1 MNQNQ
6 INTNGQNNFNPITGN
21 NNMQN
26 NIYTSN
32 NNLQTSNNINNVN
45 MNYNNMNE
53 NNSTISNNIDMQNNI
68 NTMNVDNNTNNNK
81 KDKKRKNK
89 KEEKKENN
97 NIQTEFGKPVEKA
110 KTVKMTRFQYKV
122 KDQEGKI
129 VESYFDAENKLDVE
143 SFLLNK
149 GYEIV
154 SIKEDK
160 LSTSLGLAAISISKK
175 MNSKDL
181 NFFLTQLS
189 TYVKSGIPLVDS
201 MEILSRQTKNKSV
214 QMLYR
219 KIVFELNKGTPFSAC
234 LEKQGNVFP
243 KMLINMI
250 KTSEMTGDLT
260 GVLDDMAIYYKQQ
273 DSNRKQIISAMT
285 YPSVLMIF
293 AVAVLTFVITYV
305 VPSFTSMY
313 SSVGSTLPTVTVVI
327 MNISDFVLSN
337 WPIILITIVAV
348 AIILRLLYKF
358 SKSAKYGMQFF
369 VMHIPVVSDI
379 IKYNQLVTF
388 TGTFATLIK
397 HDVFI
402 TDSMDILSKITEN
415 EIYKNIIKDSITNL
429 SKGNGVSIAFKG
441 HWAFP
446 STAYEMLVTGER
458 TGKLGEMMQ
467 HVTEYYQEEQ
477 TNLISRLKS
486 LIEPLMIV
494 ALAVLV
500 GIILLAVVVPMFDIY
515 SKII

>member
-1 MNQNQ
+1 MNNSQ
-6 INTNGQNNFNPITGN
+6 INNQVQN
-21 NNMQN
+21 NNMQV
-26 NIYTSN
+26 N
-32 NNLQTSNNINNVN
+32 NNQINN
-45 MNYNNMNE
+45 
-53 NNSTISNNIDMQNNI
+53 NSQPKSKNIKTDFG
-68 NTMNVDNNTNNNK
+68 NNNEK
-81 KDKKRKNK
+81 GKNIK
-89 KEEKKENN
+89 L
-97 NIQTEFGKPVEKA
+97 I
-110 KTVKMTRFQYKV
+110 RFQYKV
-122 KDQEGKI
+122 KDSEGKVI
-129 VESYFDAENKLDVE
+129 ESYFDAESQLDVQ

-149 GYEIV
+149 GYDII

-160 LSTSLGLAAISISKK
+160 LSTSLGLAMMASSKK
-175 MNSKDL
+175 MNAKDL

-201 MEILSRQTKNKSV
+201 MEILSRQAKNKSI

-219 KIVFELNKGTPFSAC
+219 KIVFELNKGTSFSTC
-234 LEKQGNVFP
+234 LEKQGKVFP
-243 KMLINMI
+243 KMLINML

-260 GVLDDMAIYYKQQ
+260 GVLDDMAAYYKQQ
-273 DSNRKQIISAMT
+273 DSNRKQIINAMT

-313 SSVGSTLPTVTVVI
+313 ESTDASLPSITLAI
-327 MNISDFVLSN
+327 MKISDFVIAN
-337 WPIILITIVAV
+337 WYYIVLILLIVV
-348 AIILRLLYKF
+348 VILRLLYK
-358 SKSAKYGMQFF
+358 SSRKAKYAMQSF

-379 IKYNQLVTF
+379 VKYNQLVTF

-402 TDSMDILSKITEN
+402 TDSMDILNRITDN
-415 EIYKNIIKDSITNL
+415 EIYKKIINDAISNL
-429 SKGNGVSIAFKG
+429 SKGNGVSVAFKG

-458 TGKLGEMMQ
+458 TGKLGEMLQ

-477 TNLISRLKS
+477 TSIIARLKS
-486 LIEPLMIV
+486 LIEPIMIV
-494 ALAVLV
+494 LLAVMV

-515 SKII
+515 SKIM